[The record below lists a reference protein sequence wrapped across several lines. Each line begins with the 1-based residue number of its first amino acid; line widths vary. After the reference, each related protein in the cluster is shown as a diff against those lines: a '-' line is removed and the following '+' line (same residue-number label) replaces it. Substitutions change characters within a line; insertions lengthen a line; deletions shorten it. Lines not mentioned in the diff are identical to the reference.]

1 MSILCSLL
9 CTYMYIHCENWQ
21 FTNKC
26 LCLKDLRG
34 NTALWYWTFDGKI
47 HSTHKYVYVN
57 MSVLIQLVW
66 SSLVVQ
72 CQTKCHI
79 YLKYNEKQ
87 YRRMCTLCYNSR
99 AISNARETMIF
110 AFHGTLAEFQTFDLY
125 KYHVFGNKQCNTGV
139 SLLIWIKA

>member
-1 MSILCSLL
+1 VSILCSLL

-79 YLKYNEKQ
+79 YLKYNDKNIGGCAHCVIIVEPSQ
-87 YRRMCTLCYNSR
+87 MPERQWFSRFMELWLNSR
-99 AISNARETMIF
+99 RLTFINTTSLETNNV
-110 AFHGTLAEFQTFDLY
+110 TQVYLY
-125 KYHVFGNKQCNTGV
+125 
-139 SLLIWIKA
+139 